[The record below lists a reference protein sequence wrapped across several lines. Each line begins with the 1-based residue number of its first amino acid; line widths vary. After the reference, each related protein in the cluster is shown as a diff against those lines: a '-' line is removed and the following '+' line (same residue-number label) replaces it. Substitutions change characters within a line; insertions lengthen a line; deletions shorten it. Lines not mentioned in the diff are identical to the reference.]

1 MKHDNVAHMRMAKV
15 PIPVV
20 TGIPVPFLKLT
31 SFWLAA
37 RLGIRNYVRIRCWT
51 FDVYFFI

>member
-37 RLGIRNYVRIRCWT
+37 RLGIRNYVKPI
-51 FDVYFFI
+51 DDK